1 MYRQSCFYDLI
12 DYQPENK
19 LFVFSVL
26 VFVAEFFLVEDKLLS
41 AMRADNDFIGIFIK
55 IVCVYFKCFAAVG
68 TFSLIIF
75 LALIAVAV
83 IMAIVAIT
91 IIIAIAF
98 VCKIILNITEA
109 FVNFFDIIIK
119 AFNFRCHFAY
129 CVDKSGDKLALSRF
143 LVIVKSVCKA

>member
-75 LALIAVAV
+75 LLSDIV
-83 IMAIVAIT
+83 I
-91 IIIAIAF
+91 
-98 VCKIILNITEA
+98 
-109 FVNFFDIIIK
+109 
-119 AFNFRCHFAY
+119 R
-129 CVDKSGDKLALSRF
+129 KSYAWSVFEKCF
-143 LVIVKSVCKA
+143 LTDVRPNLWEIFPK